1 MNIQTSVSKRTR
13 SAELKDGNLLRAGL
27 FALGVRRE
35 ATGVKASVDAVD
47 VLEVCMCVY
56 IVKKTFTTIVHVH
69 TQVSTLRMLCI
80 RS

>member
-56 IVKKTFTTIVHVH
+56 IVKKHLR
-69 TQVSTLRMLCI
+69 TQLYMCTHK
-80 RS
+80 